1 MPWLLSCFNALV
13 HKTKP
18 KPNNVNT
25 WYFFFLSVSAIIAE
39 YLPHTRTCIS
49 KIANAFYI
57 NWSTGSLFS
66 LVIEQHNQT
75 TCERVSKEFMT
86 LQNYAKNCN
95 MSCLNLVLEQ
105 MF

>member
-1 MPWLLSCFNALV
+1 MHWY
-13 HKTKP
+13 TKQSQ
-18 KPNNVNT
+18 NQT
-25 WYFFFLSVSAIIAE
+25 MSILGTAIIAE
-39 YLPHTRTCIS
+39 YLPHTCIS

-95 MSCLNLVLEQ
+95 MSGLNLVLKQ